1 VQLCAAGISAEMAG
15 KLEEALAL
23 YQQGWDARANDYD
36 ACIVAHYM
44 ARVQQTPEE
53 VLRWNQESL
62 RHAEAVSDGRVETF
76 YPSLY
81 LNMGKAH
88 EDVGNKDE
96 AKRFYGLAAEKA
108 AVLPEGEYAKMVRRG
123 IAQGLQRLSA

>member
-1 VQLCAAGISAEMAG
+1 MAG
-15 KLEEALAL
+15 KLEEAAAR
-23 YQQGWDARANDYD
+23 YQQASDARANDYD

-44 ARVQQTPEE
+44 ARVQQTSDEG
-53 VLRWNQESL
+53 LRWNQESL
-62 RHAEAVSDGRVETF
+62 RHADAVNADRVETF

-96 AKRFYGLAAEKA
+96 AKRFYGLADEKA
-108 AVLPEGEYAKMVRRG
+108 AVLPEGKYADMVRRG
-123 IAQGLQRLSA
+123 IAQGVERVSA